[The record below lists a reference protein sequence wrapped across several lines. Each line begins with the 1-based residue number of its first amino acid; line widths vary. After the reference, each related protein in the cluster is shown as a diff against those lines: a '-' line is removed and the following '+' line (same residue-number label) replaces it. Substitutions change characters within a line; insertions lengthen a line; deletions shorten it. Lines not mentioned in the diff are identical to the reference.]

1 MMFVFQESFVSP
13 LSEITDASL
22 AEKEK
27 MERAIGD
34 FTETIRMCLN
44 SILVRIQKIFCLEN

>member
-22 AEKEK
+22 VEKEK
-27 MERAIGD
+27 MERAIGG
-34 FTETIRMCLN
+34 FTETICKCPN
-44 SILVRIQKIFCLEN
+44 CILVRFQKVFCLGE